1 MKLFILTLIFLI
13 SSQSFASDHC
23 PSRSKT
29 QKAIKLSKVVL
40 CMTKQEVN
48 RAAHI
53 KYRDDYEVDSWSN
66 EQGQFTL
73 WRYYKRKEGWPYAV
87 KFRNG
92 RVVGTI
98 SSPSA
103 YDAMRH

>member
-1 MKLFILTLIFLI
+1 MRVILLMLIFAL
-13 SSQSFASDHC
+13 STTTYAANNC
-23 PSRSKT
+23 PSRST
-29 QKAIKLSKVVL
+29 INKAIKFSKVVM

-48 RAAHI
+48 RATPI

-66 EQGQFTL
+66 EQGQFVL

-92 RVVGTI
+92 RVIGTI